1 MQCYETC
8 GQGWSISKILVPL
21 TMLNKLKYYFGTNKG
36 KDVMY
41 NAMDSQSRYIWHYSY
56 RYRNLLPNQTRHSA
70 TTRNSD
76 HFVRIIDWA
85 SRLGSSIEG
94 EVKLHSLTIDP
105 AIRLCP
111 ESTKVPTTSVNGSA
125 IWLNSNI
132 YLPASG
138 DSDIGVGGSPR
149 QAAAAAAANYGVKG
163 PWWSKR

>member
-8 GQGWSISKILVPL
+8 DQGWCISRILVLL

-56 RYRNLLPNQTRHSA
+56 HYRNLLPDHTRNSA
-70 TTRNSD
+70 TTHNSD

-85 SRLGSSIEG
+85 SRLGSSMEG
-94 EVKLHSLTIDP
+94 KVKLHSLTRDP

-111 ESTKVPTTSVNGSA
+111 ENTKVPTTSVNRSA

-138 DSDIGVGGSPR
+138 DSGIGDGGSPR
-149 QAAAAAAANYGVKG
+149 QAAADDDDKG
-163 PWWSKR
+163 PWGSKR